1 MRLLK
6 KLLCVAF
13 SVFFAFGVLLIV
25 PQSEASAAF
34 KVDYDEHC
42 DCIYM
47 VNLDTGMVVYE
58 KNSEKVKYPASLT
71 KMLTCMIAIE
81 YFTDP
86 ASEYVT
92 ISNAVMTDKTLIN
105 NEVWSTSY
113 LKEGE
118 RVTLRDLLFGAMLP
132 SDNHAALAIAYY
144 VSEQKGNGTLQWFID
159 KMNAKA
165 EELGCTNSLFM
176 NPHGLYAEHHTST
189 AKDLFL
195 IAQAGMELDYFANIV
210 STTVY
215 KRGATNK
222 NTFPEEE
229 GFVGGEA
236 RLENSN
242 KMLSTAYERLGY
254 YYQYVKGIKT
264 GFLKVSHHN
273 LATYATKDGYRYII
287 IALDDGQEK
296 NGDTNYCMIDSR
308 ALYYWAFGNL
318 TLREIISS
326 TTAIATVEI
335 EYAWKADT
343 IDLYAAEG
351 FTTLLPNHITQSSIM
366 VVPDIEEK
374 IRAPVTKGEVLGT
387 AQLIYGTEVIGTV
400 QLVAGESV
408 QRSELL
414 YILGLLSGMVE
425 SVWFYLFIALV
436 LLAAVFYVM
445 YTLIK
450 AKNMSSL
457 KRVHRYRK
465 M

>member
-1 MRLLK
+1 M
-6 KLLCVAF
+6 AF
-13 SVFFAFGVLLIV
+13 SLFFAFGVLLIV
-25 PQSEASAAF
+25 PQSEANAAF

-58 KNSEKVKYPASLT
+58 KNAEKVKYPASLT
-71 KMLTCMIAIE
+71 KMLTCIIAVE

-92 ISNAVMTDKTLIN
+92 ISNAVMTDRTLIN
-105 NEVWSTSY
+105 NQVWSTSY

-118 RVTLRDLLFGAMLP
+118 RVTLRDLLYGAMLP

-189 AKDLFL
+189 AKDLYL
-195 IAQAGMELDYFANIV
+195 IAKAGMELDYFADIV

-222 NTFPEEE
+222 NTFPEDE

-273 LATYATKDGYRYII
+273 LATYATRNGYSYILI
-287 IALDDGQEK
+287 TLDDGQEK

-308 ALYYWAFGNL
+308 ALYYWAFTNL

-326 TTAIATVEI
+326 TTPIATVEI

-351 FTTLLPNHITQSSIM
+351 FTTLLPNHIKQSSIM

-374 IRAPVTKGEVLGT
+374 VRAPVKKGDVLGT

-400 QLVAGESV
+400 QLVAGETV

-414 YILGLLSGMVE
+414 YILGILSGMVG
-425 SVWFYLFIALV
+425 SIWFYLFVGLAV
-436 LLAAVFYVM
+436 LAAVVYVM

-457 KRVHRYRK
+457 KRVRRYRK